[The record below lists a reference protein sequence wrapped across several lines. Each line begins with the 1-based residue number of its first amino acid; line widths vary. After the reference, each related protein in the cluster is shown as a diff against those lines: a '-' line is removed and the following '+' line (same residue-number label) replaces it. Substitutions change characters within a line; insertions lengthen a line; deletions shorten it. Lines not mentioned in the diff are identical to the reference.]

1 MLQSEQMYDTIR
13 TNKDSET
20 LFVLI
25 VFMCSP
31 MQRKYAAEAA
41 HGVRGSREKLDCE
54 DRILSG
60 ECRIWM
66 KLLITYRTAGNKQ

>member
-13 TNKDSET
+13 TNKDSKT

-41 HGVRGSREKLDCE
+41 HGAC
-54 DRILSG
+54 G
-60 ECRIWM
+60 E
-66 KLLITYRTAGNKQ
+66 